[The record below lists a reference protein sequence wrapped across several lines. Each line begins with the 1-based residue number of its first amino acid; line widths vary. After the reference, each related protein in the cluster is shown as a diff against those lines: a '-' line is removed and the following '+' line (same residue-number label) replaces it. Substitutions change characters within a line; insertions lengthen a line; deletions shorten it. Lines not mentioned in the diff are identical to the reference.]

1 MMELT
6 EDNARPPARK
16 RGRPPLPLD
25 NETRERILN
34 AAQKLFEQRSFTQVS
49 VREITDAAG
58 VGIAAIN
65 YHFGSKD
72 GLLRALFQRAAPTLL
87 AERKQLL
94 RAAGQQNLDTP
105 QRVRAILHALLSPV
119 IRWSAQDATQ
129 ANVPFLIRVQLDG
142 PEEIRALGESETRH
156 LKPFV
161 RALHEALPDLP
172 MTEIFWRLQF
182 ALGIEHSLHQEV
194 KRLESLSGGACN
206 LKDPDAVI
214 ERVLDFIL
222 PGMLLPA
229 PSSKPAKGARGR

>member
-1 MMELT
+1 LT
-6 EDNARPPARK
+6 TDVSSPPARK
-16 RGRPPLPLD
+16 RGRPPLPID

-34 AAQKLFEQRSFTQVS
+34 AAQQLFTTRSFTQVS

-94 RAAGQQNLDTP
+94 KVAKTIEGSTTK
-105 QRVRAILHALLSPV
+105 RVRAILHALLLPV
-119 IRWSAQDATQ
+119 IRWSSLEATQ
-129 ANVPFLIRVQLDG
+129 ANVPFLVRVQLDG

-161 RALHEALPDLP
+161 RALHEALPELP
-172 MTEIFWRLQF
+172 ISEIYWRLQF
-182 ALGIEHSLHQEV
+182 VLGIEHSLHKEV
-194 KRLESLSGGACN
+194 KRLESLSSGACN
-206 LKDPDAVI
+206 LSDPDAVV
-214 ERVLDFIL
+214 ERVLDFVL
-222 PGMLLPA
+222 PGMLALPTA
-229 PSSKPAKGARGR
+229 SK